1 MQTLKTINFIIS
13 VVFFVCY
20 AYQFLYIPAVLWL
33 RRRRAALPAAPASN
47 HYAILICARNEA
59 AVIGDLL
66 ASLRAQTYPRE
77 LLTVYVLADNCTDD
91 TARIAR
97 ERLSMSASTASRS
110 VRATPSRRSSPIS
123 RGTSRPDTMA
133 TSSLTPIT
141 SSPPTISSR

>member
-66 ASLRAQTYPRE
+66 ASLRAR
-77 LLTVYVLADNCTDD
+77 LADAEQKVSLLVKDGDGADVLVEGTAAD
-91 TARIAR
+91 TSD
-97 ERLSMSASTASRS
+97 ELRL
-110 VRATPSRRSSPIS
+110 
-123 RGTSRPDTMA
+123 
-133 TSSLTPIT
+133 
-141 SSPPTISSR
+141 

>member
-97 ERLSMSASTASRS
+97 EGGAVVYERFNRQQ
-110 VRATPSRRSSPIS
+110 VTPSRRSSPIS